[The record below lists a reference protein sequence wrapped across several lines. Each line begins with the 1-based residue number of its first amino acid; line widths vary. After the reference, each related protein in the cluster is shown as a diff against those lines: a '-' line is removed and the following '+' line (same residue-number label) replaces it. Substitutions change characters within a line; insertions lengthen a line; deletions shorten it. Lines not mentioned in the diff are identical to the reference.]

1 MADDGRLILMHGF
14 TKEEAQTIMRVVR
27 MVFEEDPLSVAFA
40 MSTENNL
47 DWPIGQLI
55 QEVRKEHAYM
65 VEQWKKQQ
73 AEGGAGEG
81 ETPQEGDEQ

>member
-27 MVFEEDPLSVAFA
+27 MVFEDDPLSVAFA

-47 DWPIGQLI
+47 DWPVGRLI

-65 VEQWKKQQ
+65 VEQWKKRQE
-73 AEGGAGEG
+73 EGGSNEG
-81 ETPQEGDEQ
+81 DTPQGSDQ